1 MKPNIH
7 KIEIRKRHYVPEE
20 IVNAIMT
27 SQNYT
32 REKAKQ
38 WLKHFIFDSIKEEI
52 EFYDGVPYRNKE
64 VDYEY
69 VKKQL
74 DSCGVQNTMIN
85 KFFNK
90 NFSYAE
96 AEVSKDAEWM
106 PATTIAQKSRHLKRG
121 LKEFG

>member
-1 MKPNIH
+1 MKPDIQR
-7 KIEIRKRHYVPEE
+7 IEIRKRHFVPEE

-52 EFYDGVPYRNKE
+52 EFYDGVPYRNKDA
-64 VDYEY
+64 DYEY

-74 DSCGVQNTMIN
+74 SCFGIENAMID

-90 NFSYAE
+90 NFSYTE
-96 AEVSKDAEWM
+96 AEVFKDAEWE
-106 PATTIAQKSRHLKRG
+106 PATTIIQKARHMERG
-121 LKEFG
+121 INEFG